1 MDFRHIPFC
10 LIFFYLRGDVL
21 SVLRAVLGAQL
32 YLRGRAIGFVV
43 SFEVPSPLA
52 LLPALLRPYTA
63 HTQEV

>member
-1 MDFRHIPFC
+1 M
-10 LIFFYLRGDVL
+10 L